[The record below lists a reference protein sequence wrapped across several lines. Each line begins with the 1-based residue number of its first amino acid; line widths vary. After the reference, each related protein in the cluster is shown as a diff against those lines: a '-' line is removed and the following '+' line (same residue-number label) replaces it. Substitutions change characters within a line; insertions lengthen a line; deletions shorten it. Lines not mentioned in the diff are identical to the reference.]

1 MNYKKFGQT
10 GEKISTLGF
19 GCMRLPE
26 LENDGIWSIDEEKAI
41 PLLQKA
47 YENGINYYDSAFY
60 YLHSNSEYIVGK
72 ALKTVRDKVMFST
85 KIPLGGE
92 VKEAGDY
99 RRMLE
104 ISLKRMDTSYIDF
117 YHFWGLNKD
126 AFDNKLIKMKLIE
139 EAMKAKEEG
148 LIKHISFS
156 FHDTPE
162 NMKYIIDNAPELE
175 TVLVQYN
182 LLDRSCEDQIRYA
195 ASKGLGVVAMGPVG
209 GGRLAAPAKLYE
221 KLTGKQSLATYEL
234 ALKFVMGNPDI
245 SCALSG
251 MQNMEMMEQN
261 CAVASEKA
269 ILTKS
274 EWQNIADS
282 MEQLKKFNDLYCTGC
297 NYCQPCPQNIAISR
311 IFNDYT
317 YYNVYDLKQHAKD
330 DFAYYLS
337 DPKQGKTIKDCI
349 DCGYCEDKCPQKI
362 KIRDELRRVE
372 KILLS

>member
-1 MNYKKFGQT
+1 MNYKKFGNT

-26 LENDGIWSIDEEKAI
+26 LEKDGKWFIDEEKAI

-72 ALKTVRDKVMFST
+72 ALKSVRDKVMFST
-85 KIPLGGE
+85 KIPLGDE
-92 VKEAGDY
+92 IKEAGDY

-104 ISLKRMDTSYIDF
+104 ISLSRMDTSYIDF
-117 YHFWGLNKD
+117 YHFWGINKD
-126 AFDNKLIKMKLIE
+126 VFDNKLIKMKLLE
-139 EAMKAKEEG
+139 EAMKAKAEG

-162 NMKYIIDNAPELE
+162 NMRYIIDNAPILE

-182 LLDRSCEDQIRYA
+182 LLDRSCEEQIKYA

-221 KLTGKQSLATYEL
+221 RLTGKQSLATYEL
-234 ALKFVMGNPDI
+234 ALKFVIGNPDI

-251 MQNMEMMEQN
+251 METMEMMEQN
-261 CAVASEKA
+261 CVVASEDA
-269 ILTKS
+269 VLS
-274 EWQNIADS
+274 ANEWQNIADS

-317 YYNVYDLKQHAKD
+317 YYNVYDLKKHAKD
-330 DFAYYLS
+330 DFANYIS
-337 DPKQGKTIKDCI
+337 DPGQGKTIKDCI

-372 KILLS
+372 KILLQ

>member
-1 MNYKKFGQT
+1 MN
-10 GEKISTLGF
+10 
-19 GCMRLPE
+19 
-26 LENDGIWSIDEEKAI
+26 
-41 PLLQKA
+41 LL
-47 YENGINYYDSAFY
+47 
-60 YLHSNSEYIVGK
+60 
-72 ALKTVRDKVMFST
+72 
-85 KIPLGGE
+85 
-92 VKEAGDY
+92 
-99 RRMLE
+99 
-104 ISLKRMDTSYIDF
+104 
-117 YHFWGLNKD
+117 
-126 AFDNKLIKMKLIE
+126 E
-139 EAMKAKEEG
+139 EAMKAKNEG

-156 FHDTPE
+156 FHDSPE
-162 NMKYIIDNAPELE
+162 NMRYIIDNAPMLE

-182 LLDRSCEDQIRYA
+182 LLDRSCEDQIKYA

-221 KLTGKQSLATYEL
+221 RLTGKQSLATYEL
-234 ALKFVMGNPDI
+234 ALKFVIGNPDI

-251 MQNMEMMEQN
+251 MQTMEMMEQN
-261 CAVASEKA
+261 CAVASKEA
-269 ILTKS
+269 ILTVS

-317 YYNVYDLKQHAKD
+317 YYNVYDLKQHAID
-330 DFAYYLS
+330 DFAYYMS